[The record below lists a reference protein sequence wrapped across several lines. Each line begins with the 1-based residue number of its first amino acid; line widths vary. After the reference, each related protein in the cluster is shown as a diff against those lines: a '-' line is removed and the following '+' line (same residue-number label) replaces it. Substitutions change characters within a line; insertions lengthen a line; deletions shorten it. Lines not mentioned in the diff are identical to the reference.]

1 MLIDYLEDAAREFGG
16 MKEKQK
22 ELFAKYKQTMDRTI
36 RDELAALKKNAIVKK
51 REIYEKIYE
60 NLDEFR
66 VLKNQYPALFQ
77 VYLDDENIG
86 KFVSKKAWLS
96 SFKEM
101 KMDEIQKA
109 LAVLSSKMKQLEESK
124 SELEKWIGAID
135 EKAIGATWPVLKGR
149 IQSGMSKDEALQIVS
164 DIKKELKRSAWLVL
178 VNEPV
183 ILNQIH
189 RFLNRLKTA
198 IKEETAK
205 RDAQERAKGH
215 GTYQEFKAKQELD
228 AAVKKRVRIEKKCR
242 HLLMANPKFLRSFKK
257 KGMLWRDKSI
267 AQFMNGFLGS
277 LNTVDVNQNELAKEV
292 RKRIERA

>member
-1 MLIDYLEDAAREFGG
+1 M
-16 MKEKQK
+16 
-22 ELFAKYKQTMDRTI
+22 
-36 RDELAALKKNAIVKK
+36 
-51 REIYEKIYE
+51 
-60 NLDEFR
+60 
-66 VLKNQYPALFQ
+66 
-77 VYLDDENIG
+77 
-86 KFVSKKAWLS
+86 
-96 SFKEM
+96 
-101 KMDEIQKA
+101 
-109 LAVLSSKMKQLEESK
+109 
-124 SELEKWIGAID
+124 
-135 EKAIGATWPVLKGR
+135 LKGR